1 MILTITDKSTDKEF
15 DIVIRRI
22 EMIREERNAKSK
34 KPKTDAEKI
43 EALEKRVKE
52 LEGKNDWIYNNP
64 STTWTESLNTDCTY
78 LGRPT
83 TFTYTN
89 QKGVVPA
96 YRK

>member
-43 EALEKRVKE
+43 EALEKRVYE
-52 LEGKNDWIYNNP
+52 LENKDIRDYYDNIY
-64 STTWTESLNTDCTY
+64 ESPNTDYTY

-83 TFTYTN
+83 TFTYC
-89 QKGVVPA
+89 GSIPA

>member
-22 EMIREERNAKSK
+22 EMIRAERNAKSK

-43 EALEKRVKE
+43 EALEKRVYE
-52 LEGKNDWIYNNP
+52 LENKDIRDYYDNIY
-64 STTWTESLNTDCTY
+64 ESPNTDCTY

-89 QKGVVPA
+89 QKGIVPA